1 MNPEHG
7 WDYNTNSGPPQ
18 SWDHGKDA
26 QSYYHV
32 IDWLDLIMK
41 SDTAI
46 GNEELRG
53 STERPSIAGSSTA
66 DSSVAGSQ
74 TERLGLAAPAS
85 SNKAVSNT
93 FSIIGLDDGVKEVK
107 KVSGGDGW
115 MAEDAALGIV
125 EDGSVWR
132 GIKTFCV
139 PIFREIQISEE
150 PNVGSESGTQAKVD
164 SSRGGYRGRY
174 RGRGNYRGRGTNH
187 RGAGGVSGERWAAT
201 RGW

>member
-32 IDWLDLIMK
+32 IDWLDLVMK

-46 GNEELRG
+46 GNEE
-53 STERPSIAGSSTA
+53 STKRPSVTDSNTA

-74 TERLGLAAPAS
+74 TEGPGPAAPAPAP
-85 SNKAVSNT
+85 SNESAVNA
-93 FSIIGLDDGVKEVK
+93 FSIIGLDGVKEVK

-115 MAEDAALGIV
+115 MAEDAVLGVV
-125 EDGSVWR
+125 EDGSIWR
-132 GIKTFCV
+132 GIKTFRV

-150 PNVGSESGTQAKVD
+150 PNVGSESGAQAKVD
-164 SSRGGYRGRY
+164 PPRGGYRGRY
-174 RGRGNYRGRGTNH
+174 RGRGNYRGRGTN
-187 RGAGGVSGERWAAT
+187 RGVSGERWAAT

>member
-46 GNEELRG
+46 GNEELRD
-53 STERPSIAGSSTA
+53 STKHPSVTDSNTA

-74 TERLGLAAPAS
+74 TEGLAPAAPTP
-85 SNKAVSNT
+85 SNESTTNA
-93 FSIIGLDDGVKEVK
+93 FSIISLDRVKEVK

-115 MAEDAALGIV
+115 MAEDVALGIV

-132 GIKTFCV
+132 GIKTFRV
-139 PIFREIQISEE
+139 PILCEIQISEE
-150 PNVGSESGTQAKVD
+150 PNVGSESGTQTKID

-174 RGRGNYRGRGTNH
+174 RGRGNYRGRGTN
-187 RGAGGVSGERWAAT
+187 RGVSGERWAAT